1 MALAQHTKGDNSV
14 ILQAQADT
22 DWWRGAVIYQVYPR
36 SFMDASG
43 NGVGDLKGITG
54 KLEHIASLGVDGIWL
69 SPFFTSPMKDF
80 GYDVADFCDVDPIFG
95 TLADFD
101 ALLARAH
108 ALGLKVIIDQVY
120 SHTSDQ
126 HPWFQ
131 ESRKGKGSDKADW
144 YVWADAKADGS
155 PPSNWMSVFMGSSWA
170 WDATRGQYYLHNFLE
185 SQPDLNVHNKDVQDA
200 LLEAG
205 RFWLDRGV
213 DGFRMDAV
221 NFMMHDP
228 EFRDNPKAYE
238 YRGSKPFD
246 LQEHLYNQ
254 SHADIP
260 KFLAR
265 VRAMMDEYPGTFT
278 VADVGG
284 ERALEEMQLFTRGD
298 QGLNTAYSFE
308 FLEADTLSAKVIR
321 EAVEAWPDAEGM
333 GWPSFTFSNHDR
345 PRAVSR
351 WATDTDI
358 EDDPAFAKMLNMLIL
373 SLRGSVC
380 LYQGEELGL
389 PQAHVP
395 FERLTD
401 PEAIANW
408 PSTLGRDGTRTPM
421 PWDKEAPHAGFS
433 SHEPWL
439 PVDPRHAAHAVSVQ
453 DGDETSVLNA
463 LRAFL
468 AFRKNQPA
476 LIKGAIRF
484 LDAPEPVLA
493 FERTH
498 AGETLTCVFN
508 LSAQPQDWQPD
519 GASGP
524 ARYSLNDAKPG
535 ADLPPLGAY
544 IFQK

>member
-1 MALAQHTKGDNSV
+1 MALAQHNKSDNNV
-14 ILQAQADT
+14 VGQAQADT

-36 SFMDASG
+36 SFKDASG
-43 NGVGDLKGITG
+43 DGVGDLKGITG
-54 KLEHIASLGVDGIWL
+54 KLDHIASLGVDGIWL

-126 HPWFQ
+126 HPWFK
-131 ESRKGKGSDKADW
+131 ESRKGRAGDKADW
-144 YVWADAKADGS
+144 YVWADAKEDGS
-155 PPSNWMSVFMGSSWA
+155 APSNWMSVFMGSSWA
-170 WDATRGQYYLHNFLE
+170 WDAHRGQYYLHNFLE
-185 SQPDLNVHNKDVQDA
+185 SQPDLNVHNPAVQDA

-228 EFRDNPKAYE
+228 EFRDNPPAYE
-238 YRGSKPFD
+238 YRGDKPFD

-265 VRAMMDEYPGTFT
+265 VRAMMNEYPGTFT
-278 VADVGG
+278 VAEVGG

-308 FLEADTLSAKVIR
+308 FLEADTLSARVIR
-321 EAVEAWPDAEGM
+321 EAVEAWPDTPGM

-351 WATDTDI
+351 WALDTQT
-358 EDDPAFAKMLNMLIL
+358 EDNPAFAKMLNMLIL

-421 PWDKEAPHAGFS
+421 PWDAADEHAGFS
-433 SHEPWL
+433 SHDPWL
-439 PVDPRHAAHAVSVQ
+439 PVDPRHAARAVSVQ
-453 DGDETSVLNA
+453 EGDEASVLNA

-468 AFRKNQPA
+468 AFRKTQPA
-476 LIKGAIRF
+476 LVKGSIRF

-498 AGETLTCVFN
+498 ESETLTCVFN
-508 LSAQPQDWQPD
+508 LSAVPQDWSGD
-519 GASGP
+519 TYGVSLFSLEGAEPG
-524 ARYSLNDAKPG
+524 KP
-535 ADLPPLGAY
+535 LPPHGAY
-544 IFQK
+544 CLRQG

>member
-1 MALAQHTKGDNSV
+1 MALAQHNKSDNGV
-14 ILQAQADT
+14 NQAAQADT

-43 NGVGDLKGITG
+43 DGVGDLKGITG
-54 KLEHIASLGVDGIWL
+54 KLDHIASLGVDGIWL

-108 ALGLKVIIDQVY
+108 GLGLKVIIDQVY

-131 ESRKGKGSDKADW
+131 ESRKARTGDKADW
-144 YVWADAKADGS
+144 YVWADAKADGG
-155 PPSNWMSVFMGSSWA
+155 PPSNWMSVFMGSSWT
-170 WDATRGQYYLHNFLE
+170 WDDGRGQYYLHNFLE
-185 SQPDLNVHNKDVQDA
+185 SQPDLNVHNPDVQDA

-228 EFRDNPKAYE
+228 ELRDNPKAFE
-238 YRGSKPFD
+238 YRGDKPFD

-265 VRAMMDEYPGTFT
+265 VRALMNEYPGTFT
-278 VADVGG
+278 VAEVGG

-321 EAVEAWPDAEGM
+321 EAVEAWPDTPGM

-351 WATDTDI
+351 WAADAKS
-358 EDDPAFAKMLNMLIL
+358 EDNPAFAKMLNILIL

-421 PWDKEAPHAGFS
+421 PWEAKADHAGFS

-439 PVDPRHAAHAVSVQ
+439 PVDPRHAVRAVDVQ
-453 DGDETSVLNA
+453 ERDEASVLNA

-468 AFRKNQPA
+468 KFRKGERA

-493 FERTH
+493 FERAH
-498 AGETLTCVFN
+498 EGETLTCVFN
-508 LSAQPQDWQPD
+508 LSGQEQGWPVA
-519 GASGP
+519 GASGD
-524 ARYSLNDAKPG
+524 ARFSLNGAAPG
-535 ADLPPLGAY
+535 ERLPAFGAC
-544 IFQK
+544 IL

>member
-1 MALAQHTKGDNSV
+1 MALAQHNKGDNSV
-14 ILQAQADT
+14 LLQAQADT

-36 SFMDASG
+36 SFMDAG
-43 NGVGDLKGITG
+43 GDGVGDLKGIAG

-131 ESRKGKGSDKADW
+131 ESRKGKAGDKADW

-170 WDATRGQYYLHNFLE
+170 WDANRGQYYLHNFLE

-228 EFRDNPKAYE
+228 EFRDNPKAFE

-278 VADVGG
+278 VAEVGG

-421 PWDKEAPHAGFS
+421 PWEAKAPHAGFS

-439 PVDPRHAAHAVSVQ
+439 PVDPRHAARAVSVQ
-453 DGDETSVLNA
+453 EGDDASVLNA

-468 AFRKNQPA
+468 AFRKDQPA

-498 AGETLTCVFN
+498 EGTTLTCVFN
-508 LSAQPQDWQPD
+508 LSAKPQVWP
-519 GASGP
+519 ASANSGN
-524 ARYSLNDAKPG
+524 ARYCLNHAKPG
-535 ADLPPLGAY
+535 ENLPAFGAC
-544 IFQK
+544 IF

>member
-1 MALAQHTKGDNSV
+1 MNQA
-14 ILQAQADT
+14 AQADT

-43 NGVGDLKGITG
+43 DGVGDLKGITD
-54 KLEHIASLGVDGIWL
+54 KLDHIASLGVDGIWL

-131 ESRKGKGSDKADW
+131 ESRKARTGDKADW
-144 YVWADAKADGS
+144 YVWADAKADGG
-155 PPSNWMSVFMGSSWA
+155 PPSNWMSVFMGSSWT
-170 WDATRGQYYLHNFLE
+170 WDEGRGQYYLHNFLE
-185 SQPDLNVHNKDVQDA
+185 SQPDLNVHNPDVQDA

-228 EFRDNPKAYE
+228 ELRDNPKAYE
-238 YRGSKPFD
+238 YRGDKPFD

-260 KFLAR
+260 KFLER
-265 VRAMMDEYPGTFT
+265 VRALMNEYPGTFT
-278 VADVGG
+278 VAEVGG
-284 ERALEEMQLFTRGD
+284 ERALEEMQLFTRGET
-298 QGLNTAYSFE
+298 GLNTAYSFE

-321 EAVEAWPDAEGM
+321 EAVEAWPDAPGM

-351 WATDTDI
+351 WATETAI
-358 EDDPAFAKMLNMLIL
+358 EDNPAFAKMLNMLIL

-421 PWDKEAPHAGFS
+421 PWEANADHAGFS

-439 PVDPRHAAHAVSVQ
+439 PVDPRHAARAVSVQ
-453 DGDETSVLNA
+453 EGDEASVLNA

-468 AFRKNQPA
+468 KYRKGEPA
-476 LIKGAIRF
+476 LIKGGIRF
-484 LDAPEPVLA
+484 LEAPEPVLA

-498 AGETLTCVFN
+498 EGETLMCVFN
-508 LSAQPQDWQPD
+508 LSGKPQDWPVAGVSG
-519 GASGP
+519 GA
-524 ARYSLNDAKPG
+524 RFSLNGAAPG
-535 ADLPPLGAY
+535 ERLPAFGAC
-544 IFQK
+544 IF